1 MTIDEAIK
9 QLSFIPKKGA
19 QIVKEILLEAQEV
32 AVREQN
38 FEFKSNIWIGE
49 SFVTKGLVIKGFR
62 KHARMRFGEVRYFHC
77 HYFVRLVEGLPP
89 KDYYGTNKTGNE
101 KLKEYIDNLRARR
114 IEFGL

>member
-1 MTIDEAIK
+1 
-9 QLSFIPKKGA
+9 
-19 QIVKEILLEAQEV
+19 
-32 AVREQN
+32 
-38 FEFKSNIWIGE
+38 
-49 SFVTKGLVIKGFR
+49 
-62 KHARMRFGEVRYFHC
+62 MRFGEIRYFHC